1 MERTLVKIM
10 TTEIQRKRKVKDS
23 WLERKKNG
31 IIRCH
36 RFFSM
41 KNLRDR
47 FAKLPVNKVQDLIQ
61 EVEDDVEINIEQTSI
76 QK

>member
-1 MERTLVKIM
+1 
-10 TTEIQRKRKVKDS
+10 
-23 WLERKKNG
+23 
-31 IIRCH
+31 
-36 RFFSM
+36 M